1 MSESRHADYAT
12 QHVTT
17 PALLSRAPSLAAAL
31 PAAFFCALGIAWYA
45 TNNWLAG
52 FVFLLT
58 LFVAIGS
65 WWEDRE
71 MRRIARNASLARV
84 TEKILLTAHY
94 AEVHRRTPELLRGAF
109 IIAAVVPAVLA
120 YA

>member
-1 MSESRHADYAT
+1 MIESHPADFAT
-12 QHVTT
+12 QHVSR
-17 PALLSRAPSLAAAL
+17 PAPLLAAAL
-31 PAAFFCALGIAWYA
+31 PAAFFCTLGVVWYA

-52 FVFLLT
+52 FVFLFT

-71 MRRIARNASLARV
+71 LRRVSQAASVARAP
-84 TEKILLTAHY
+84 EKILLGAHY
-94 AEVHRRTPELLRGAF
+94 ARIHRRTPELLRGAF
-109 IIAAVVPAVLA
+109 IIAAVVPALIA